1 MREQK
6 KKKVPDSLGFIGVAF
21 LALGTL
27 SGGFIPFMASVCLLL
42 LGAAILGIYTFLLKR
57 NKEI

>member
-1 MREQK
+1 MNKQNKR
-6 KKKVPDSLGFIGVAF
+6 KVPDFLGFVGVGF
-21 LALGTL
+21 LALGTI

-42 LGAAILGIYTFLLKR
+42 LGVALLGIYTFLLKR